1 MHINR
6 ITKSL
11 RNKIISSVLIFIA
24 TFSGFVG
31 WKYQENKINDLQHQ
45 LEMKQDIDERSSNYT
60 ISSYDTENIELKFN
74 QIKEY
79 KIMDS
84 SISMKHKYIYED
96 EAFLGFHKRAILTA
110 NVNIYFQYNVALA
123 DANIKE
129 TNDEIIITLTK
140 AYLDKSTVH
149 MIPNTFIRIEDECS
163 HNILSN
169 YNEGRKIQQ
178 YWNESAIENSYKY
191 IEEYF
196 NDSKK
201 VDIYTKEQIKEL
213 VQTLTNKK
221 IIVNIKE

>member
-1 MHINR
+1 MHIKR
-6 ITKSL
+6 INKKIVKQVIASL
-11 RNKIISSVLIFIA
+11 LIVLSLSSTIML
-24 TFSGFVG
+24 GF
-31 WKYQENKINDLQHQ
+31 KQSKINDLQYQ

-149 MIPNTFIRIEDECS
+149 IIPNTFIRIEDECS

-178 YWNESAIENSYKY
+178 YWVESAIDNSYKY

-201 VDIYTKEQIKEL
+201 VDTYTKEQIKEL

-221 IIVNIKE
+221 VIINIKE